1 MIYCDQ
7 ANICLA
13 ILQVYGAVASGSLA
27 LFTTMADAIFD
38 PLSNLTLILCH
49 RAVNHVD
56 PRRFPSGKARIENAG
71 NISFCFL
78 MMAVSLVLIVL
89 SIKELAGDNGGKP
102 TSEFHVRSNYPR
114 SRLSRLLIQSLS
126 SSHQRSSSRLLSQ
139 QSSASSCTVTLSATH
154 TARSASS
161 GKTTGTIFSSTARV
175 WPALFSA
182 PKFAGGSIRW
192 PP

>member
-89 SIKELAGDNGGKP
+89 SIKELSGDNGGKP
-102 TSEFHVRSNYPR
+102 TSEFHVRSDCPQT
-114 SRLSRLLIQSLS
+114 RLSRLLI
-126 SSHQRSSSRLLSQ
+126 
-139 QSSASSCTVTLSATH
+139 
-154 TARSASS
+154 
-161 GKTTGTIFSSTARV
+161 
-175 WPALFSA
+175 
-182 PKFAGGSIRW
+182 
-192 PP
+192 

>member
-1 MIYCDQ
+1 
-7 ANICLA
+7 
-13 ILQVYGAVASGSLA
+13 
-27 LFTTMADAIFD
+27 MADAIFD

-89 SIKELAGDNGGKP
+89 SIKELAGDNGGLP
-102 TSEFHVRSNYPR
+102 TSEFHVRSIHSQ
-114 SRLSRLLIQSLS
+114 SRLSRILTRFLLSL
-126 SSHQRSSSRLLSQ
+126 HQQLSLRSLSQ
-139 QSSASSCTVTLSATH
+139 QSSASSCIATLSGIH
-154 TARSASS
+154 TAKFASF
-161 GKTTGTIFSSTARV
+161 GRTTEMIFSLTALV
-175 WPALFSA
+175 WLALFSVLR
-182 PKFAGGSIRW
+182 FVGGSIRW

>member
-1 MIYCDQ
+1 
-7 ANICLA
+7 
-13 ILQVYGAVASGSLA
+13 
-27 LFTTMADAIFD
+27 MADAIFD

-89 SIKELAGDNGGKP
+89 SIKDLAGDNGGLP
-102 TSEFHVRSNYPR
+102 TSEFHVRSMYFDG
-114 SRLSRLLIQSLS
+114 RLSRILTQSLLS
-126 SSHQRSSSRLLSQ
+126 FHQRSSLRSLSQ
-139 QSSASSCTVTLSATH
+139 PNSASSCTATLSVTH
-154 TARSASS
+154 TVRFASS
-161 GKTTGTIFSSTARV
+161 GKTTGTISSSTALV

-182 PKFAGGSIRW
+182 RKSVGGSILW

>member
-1 MIYCDQ
+1 MCARRKKSRRVRACSTKSLFTDRSLYVSYFPSFRRAMLPLGPLLTSCDQ

-13 ILQVYGAVASGSLA
+13 ILQVYGAAASGSLA

-49 RAVNHVD
+49 RAVNRVD

-89 SIKELAGDNGGKP
+89 SIKELAGNNGGLP
-102 TSEFHVRSNYPR
+102 TSEFHVRSNHPR
-114 SRLSRLLIQSLS
+114 PNF
-126 SSHQRSSSRLLSQ
+126 
-139 QSSASSCTVTLSATH
+139 TH
-154 TARSASS
+154 AN
-161 GKTTGTIFSSTARV
+161 
-175 WPALFSA
+175 
-182 PKFAGGSIRW
+182 
-192 PP
+192 